1 VRPEDPVASGGEAR
15 RWLRLSAPRGALPLG
30 GILCLIGVLVSALVG
45 LLRLHRLPVTLCYF
59 KALSGLPC
67 LSCGSTRA
75 AALLWALDP
84 RGAFLMNPLAAVA
97 AAVLLV
103 WGAADLAL
111 MTRRRALRASLAPS
125 VRPAARWVAGVALAA
140 NWIYLIAVGR

>member
-1 VRPEDPVASGGEAR
+1 VKETVAPEANPR
-15 RWLRLSAPRGALPLG
+15 RWLRVSAPGGALPLG
-30 GILCLIGVLVSALVG
+30 AILGGIGVLVAAVVG
-45 LLRLHRLPVTLCYF
+45 LLQLNRLPVTLCYF

-84 RGAFLMNPLAAVA
+84 RGAFLMNPLATLA
-97 AAVLLV
+97 AAGLVV

-111 MTRRRALRASLAPS
+111 MTRGRALRVSLAPPI
-125 VRPAARWVAGVALAA
+125 RPAARWLAGMALAA